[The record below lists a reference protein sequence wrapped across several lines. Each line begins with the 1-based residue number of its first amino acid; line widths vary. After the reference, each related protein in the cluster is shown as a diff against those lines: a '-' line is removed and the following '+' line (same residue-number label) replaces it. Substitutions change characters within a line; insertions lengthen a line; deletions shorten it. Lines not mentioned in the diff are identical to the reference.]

1 MGLKKGVF
9 ARVICRWTVVGRS
22 GGLVVGSLT
31 ARNISQDL
39 KVISSELRKNP
50 NAVNFSN
57 DEASTVQLAA
67 MWTQSKQL
75 YIESETV
82 RPEDHTT
89 EANDGQTSNIS
100 AHGHP

>member
-22 GGLVVGSLT
+22 GGLVGSLT

-39 KVISSELRKNP
+39 KVVSSELRKNP
-50 NAVNFSN
+50 NAVNFPN

-89 EANDGQTSNIS
+89 EANDGQPSDIS
-100 AHGHP
+100 AYDHP